1 MIAHA
6 GLVARFEPP
15 RWRGVLIEGASGAGK
30 SDLALRLIGQGW
42 SLVADDRCLLWV
54 SGDRVYGRAADAL
67 KGLIEVRGLGIAA
80 KCGRDHAPID
90 LVVRCV
96 DAGEVERL
104 PDVEF
109 IDVLGR
115 PLPLLKIA
123 ALEASAPLKI
133 ATALSRLGLR
143 R

>member
-6 GLVARFEPP
+6 GLVALFEPP

-42 SLVADDRCLLWV
+42 SLIADDRCILWT

-67 KGLIEVRGLGIAA
+67 KGLIEVRGLGVTA
-80 KCGRDHAPID
+80 KCGRDHAPVD

-96 DAGEVERL
+96 DAGQVERL
-104 PDVEF
+104 PELEHV
-109 IDVLGR
+109 DVLGR

-123 ALEASAPLKI
+123 ALEASAPLKV